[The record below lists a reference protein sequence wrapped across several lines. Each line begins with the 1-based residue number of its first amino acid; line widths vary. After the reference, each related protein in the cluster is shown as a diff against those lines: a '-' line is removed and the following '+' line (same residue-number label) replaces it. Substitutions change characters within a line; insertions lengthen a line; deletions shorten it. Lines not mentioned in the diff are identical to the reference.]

1 MAFVIYYAFEIDG
14 DLCSTSLSQDDK
26 DNSRDSLIVRRLESY
41 LNEIY
46 VSSIPVLSGAIND
59 SRAGPINN

>member
-1 MAFVIYYAFEIDG
+1 MAFVYYAFEIDG
-14 DLCSTSLSQDDK
+14 DLCSTSQDDK
-26 DNSRDSLIVRRLESY
+26 DNSRDSLIARRLESY

-46 VSSIPVLSGAIND
+46 VSSIPSWAVLSGAIND